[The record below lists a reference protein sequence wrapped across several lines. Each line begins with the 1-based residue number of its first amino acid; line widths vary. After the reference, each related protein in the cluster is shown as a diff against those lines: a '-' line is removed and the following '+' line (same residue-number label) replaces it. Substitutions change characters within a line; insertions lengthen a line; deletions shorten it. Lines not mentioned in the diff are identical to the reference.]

1 MWGRE
6 VDGLTLTFHL
16 AGINNQN
23 FLMRDEQTGT
33 YWQQISGR
41 AVSGPLAGKQLTLIP
56 SDELTLALWKT
67 EQPAGMVMK
76 DVPAYVDGYNA
87 KDWDVKMKSTPT
99 VLDFPEHGLANRD
112 LMLGV
117 TAFGESRA
125 FPYTRVLAEELVADR
140 VGSAEIILLV
150 GPDNQSV
157 RAFRAT
163 IPAAASTADVP
174 LEFFRTPDG
183 MMIDSQTGSR
193 WNFKGCALDGKS
205 AGVCL
210 ERIEAIKD
218 YWFDWRQYH
227 PGTTIYTGSGH
238 AQACVFTQHAGDV
251 ADAVKASKPGLWGD
265 FTHAVAGTYEDLN
278 NWANNAVSAV
288 SSIAQGNDPVDRALT
303 PYVDAGVQKG
313 IDNLPAPLKDA
324 VSTGTG
330 DLLESLGSTAKQIQQ
345 AEPIFRAGV
354 ACSSMVAADT
364 LAPLPA
370 VLLGATLCP
379 SRCAC

>member
-1 MWGRE
+1 MWGRS
-6 VDGLTLTFHL
+6 VGGVTLTFHL

-23 FLMRDEQTGT
+23 FLMRDAETGT

-125 FPYTRVLAEELVADR
+125 FPYTRVLAEKLVADR

-157 RAFRAT
+157 RAFRAA

-227 PGTTIYTGSGH
+227 PGTTIYTGSGQRRH
-238 AQACVFTQHAGDV
+238 G
-251 ADAVKASKPGLWGD
+251 
-265 FTHAVAGTYEDLN
+265 
-278 NWANNAVSAV
+278 
-288 SSIAQGNDPVDRALT
+288 
-303 PYVDAGVQKG
+303 
-313 IDNLPAPLKDA
+313 
-324 VSTGTG
+324 
-330 DLLESLGSTAKQIQQ
+330 
-345 AEPIFRAGV
+345 
-354 ACSSMVAADT
+354 
-364 LAPLPA
+364 
-370 VLLGATLCP
+370 
-379 SRCAC
+379 